1 MVPFMKNNPRGE
13 KPSQKGS
20 YCTLSGFFPGRSK
33 PSRHLF
39 LSSPPPQPPI
49 PPRVSPKRGNA
60 FQFQPRK
67 LAAQKKM
74 VWKSWVK
81 RKSKALQKTCI
92 QSFNH
97 LAKTK
102 TKSFGDCS
110 NATFL
115 LYYQE
120 YTCLQYLHLLDSKTF
135 GPFLLSCLLFSSGA
149 EVLVR

>member
-1 MVPFMKNNPRGE
+1 MKSLLKKVPTA
-13 KPSQKGS
+13 PSPDSFLAGANHQDT
-20 YCTLSGFFPGRSK
+20 CFFP
-33 PSRHLF
+33 P
-39 LSSPPPQPPI
+39 PPPQPPI